1 MGKSYVAIDDKLARF
16 IRAQKMFFVAT
27 APSSQQGHVNVS
39 PKGYDSQVI
48 LDPNTV
54 AYIDLGGSGIE
65 TMAHVRENGRITLMF
80 CAYEGKPN
88 IMRLYGKGEAF
99 GFDDPGFDD
108 LMAHFPQFDRARG
121 IIKIHVERVSDS
133 CGWGIPFYEY
143 KGDRDQLRTWVDH
156 KPLEAWKEHRY
167 VSNAKSIDGLPGL
180 TRSK

>member
-39 PKGYDSQVI
+39 PKGYDSLVI

-88 IMRLYGKGEAF
+88 IMRLYGKGEAI